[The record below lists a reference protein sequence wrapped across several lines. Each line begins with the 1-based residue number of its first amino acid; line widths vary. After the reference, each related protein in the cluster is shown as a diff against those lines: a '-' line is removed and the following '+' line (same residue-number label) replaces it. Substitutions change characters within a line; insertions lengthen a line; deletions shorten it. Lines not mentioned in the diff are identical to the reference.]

1 MSTVELVDPELRDA
15 LALWPQL
22 PLSAET
28 LQQRRAEGI
37 AALRGVP
44 IPDLPDIVTGEIQ
57 VESTFG
63 APPIRVLTYRPKSV
77 AAPLPVIL
85 HIHGGGFVMGTP
97 EMKDVE
103 NRIFASELQ
112 CAIYSVDYRLA
123 PEAPHPAPL
132 QDIYS
137 AFAWLHARAGEL
149 GLDPAR
155 IGIKGESGGGG
166 LAAGVALYARDHEGP
181 KFAFQ
186 HLIYPMIDDRSAVR
200 KDLHKQVGEFVW
212 TQGNNHFGWQ
222 SLLGQAPGSADVSP
236 YAAAARAADVSGLPP
251 TYISVGGLD
260 LFLEENLAYAERLSR
275 AGVSVEF
282 HLYPGAYHGF
292 YRAVGARVTKQAE
305 HDTREA
311 LRRFLHG

>member
-44 IPDLPDIVTGEIQ
+44 IPDLPDIMTGEIL
-57 VESTFG
+57 VESAFG
-63 APPIRVLTYRPKSV
+63 APPVRVLTYRPKSA

-137 AFAWLHARAGEL
+137 VFAWLHARAGEL
-149 GLDPAR
+149 GINPAR

-166 LAAGVALYARDHEGP
+166 LAAGVALYARDQAGP

-200 KDLHKQVGEFVW
+200 KDLHKQVSEFVW

-222 SLLGQAPGSADVSP
+222 SLLGQEPGSADVSP

-275 AGVSVEF
+275 AAVPVEF
-282 HLYPGAYHGF
+282 HIYPGAYHGF
-292 YRAVGARVTKQAE
+292 YRAVTARVTKQAE
-305 HDTREA
+305 RDTREA